1 MKSFSFPQLDS
12 RSFFF
17 DIAPG
22 AESTVSSFVTLL
34 AAAHALRNATQDAQ
48 PNRTI
53 LYTLFQGVS
62 NVDNVMVMV
71 PYAVY
76 PAVFSV
82 SSCLFYSRRPL
93 TTLAVQEWCMI
104 CRTRSLLWIWIIFI
118 QYWRLA
124 RYHSETL
131 YRKYT
136 HACFLEYS
144 IEKMSTPKLK
154 QY

>member
-1 MKSFSFPQLDS
+1 MSSLSFPQLDS

-22 AESTVSSFVTLL
+22 AESSVSSFVTLI

-53 LYTLFQGVS
+53 LYTFFQGVS

-71 PYAVY
+71 PYAVVL
-76 PAVFSV
+76 PAAFSI

-93 TTLAVQEWCMI
+93 TTLAVREWCMI
-104 CRTRSLLWIWIIFI
+104 CRTTSLLWIWITFI
-118 QYWRLA
+118 QCWRLA
-124 RYHSETL
+124 RYHLRIL

-136 HACFLEYS
+136 
-144 IEKMSTPKLK
+144 
-154 QY
+154 